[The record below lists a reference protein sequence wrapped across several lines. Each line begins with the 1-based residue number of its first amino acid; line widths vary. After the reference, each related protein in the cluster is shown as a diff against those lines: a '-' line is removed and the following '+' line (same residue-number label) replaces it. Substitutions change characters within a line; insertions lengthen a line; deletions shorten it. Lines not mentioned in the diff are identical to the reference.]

1 MRLSCTKIG
10 DINVH
15 VFYTGNENS
24 RELCSSA
31 VVTENHSLLD
41 DLTGNQPASVS
52 NEFQNRLLT
61 KKMAT
66 IPLWPFYCNIC
77 NKLDIERPFWD
88 DYRMFGEKIDLSR
101 DEILLLGQK
110 QQPTHSMLQRFDSQ
124 KNSSVGKF
132 KIIMENMDRHDVVT
146 IINEWIN
153 YEWGKVNNQATMH
166 TVV

>member
-1 MRLSCTKIG
+1 MGLRCTKIG

-24 RELCSSA
+24 RELSSST
-31 VVTENHSLLD
+31 VVTENHSPLD

-52 NEFQNRLLT
+52 HEFQNRLLT
-61 KKMAT
+61 GKMAT
-66 IPLWPFYCNIC
+66 IPLRPFYRNIC
-77 NKLDIERPFWD
+77 NKLDVERPFWD
-88 DYRMFGEKIDLSR
+88 DYRMFGEKIDLTR